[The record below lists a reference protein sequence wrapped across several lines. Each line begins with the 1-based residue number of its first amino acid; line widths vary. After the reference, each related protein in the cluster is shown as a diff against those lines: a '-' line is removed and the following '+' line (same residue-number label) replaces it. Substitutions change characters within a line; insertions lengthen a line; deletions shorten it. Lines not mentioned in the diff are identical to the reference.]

1 MSSNSKSPTRD
12 RILEA
17 ACALLEDDS
26 GTSTRMADIARAA
39 DVSRQAVYLHF
50 QNRADLLTAALR
62 HRDEQTGLQENL
74 AASRAAATGE
84 ERIARY
90 VEFWADHVPRIQGL
104 AHALL
109 ADHVP
114 RIQGL
119 AHALLAMRDS
129 DPAAAAA
136 WDERMA
142 ATRDGCEACILALAK
157 EGRLAAPWQIG
168 PATDLFWAMLSV
180 QNWMLLTGPC
190 GWSQQDYAENL
201 TRQATRTFVT
211 PAPAPV

>member
-1 MSSNSKSPTRD
+1 MSSNSKTPTRD

-17 ACALLEDDS
+17 ACALLEDES

-90 VEFWADHVPRIQGL
+90 VEFW
-104 AHALL
+104 

>member
-109 ADHVP
+109 A
-114 RIQGL
+114 
-119 AHALLAMRDS
+119 MRDS

-190 GWSQQDYAENL
+190 GWSQQDYAQNL

>member
-1 MSSNSKSPTRD
+1 M
-12 RILEA
+12 
-17 ACALLEDDS
+17 LEDES

-109 ADHVP
+109 A
-114 RIQGL
+114 
-119 AHALLAMRDS
+119 MRDS

-142 ATRDGCEACILALAK
+142 ATRDGCEACILALAE